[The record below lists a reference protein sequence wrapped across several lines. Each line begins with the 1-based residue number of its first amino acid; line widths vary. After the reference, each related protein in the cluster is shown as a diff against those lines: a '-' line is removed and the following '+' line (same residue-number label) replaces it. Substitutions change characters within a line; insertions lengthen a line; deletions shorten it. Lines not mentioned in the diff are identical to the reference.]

1 MPRIRLRHAF
11 VAVMLMLAMLS
22 QGTWALAGT
31 TGNLSGTLADS
42 TTGKG
47 IANAKITAVSPSQS
61 AGATTDASGHFTI
74 LNLAPDTYTV
84 SAEKDGFAPQ
94 SIAGV
99 TVFADQTQ
107 TVAITTTPQLKQIAN
122 VTSRAAGALVKAGT
136 TADVYSINSSTANAA
151 SALGGGGALNQ
162 AYSAVASVPGTYVP
176 SGAVGWNQTVLIRGG
191 DYDQVGFE
199 YDGVP
204 VNRSFDNYPAH
215 TASSLGQ
222 QEVEIYTGSSPAN
235 AESTGLAG
243 FINQVIKT
251 GTYPGFS
258 DANLSIGGP
267 SFYHKANIEVGGAT
281 PNRNFS
287 YYLGIGG
294 YNQAVRYID
303 NSNGTSW
310 AKYAPAF
317 FQIMCDAP
325 GDANND
331 ACYVNNPDINGTAG
345 GWDYFATPDGGP
357 VGPGNAYIQGPF
369 NVFNAATLTDRDTVL
384 NLHFGLPHHHDS
396 GRDDIQLLYSTS
408 MLNTSIYDSASDW
421 GFTLN
426 PAAQNS
432 IINYGGSPFG
442 PNGEFPALPSPSS
455 YHYTGK
461 LGAPIAPGSVAGSLQ
476 GYTFPEN
483 PPGPFIPF
491 TQRGGYWNDDS
502 IIKLQFTKNFSSDAY
517 LRLYGYTFYSDWLNN
532 DPNTISPNNGVCCV
546 GQGLIQEYE
555 LFSHTRGL
563 SAQFADQ
570 LNSTNLLNIQA
581 SSVVSSVVRYN
592 NSGSYLDS
600 GKAAVVSSANPD
612 NGVCYDINKGT
623 GTWTTTG
630 TSGGCYSTGFKPAN
644 LNPGVT
650 LADVSSVS
658 CGGAPCEWLA
668 VESGE
673 HGTFNTVKPTF
684 NAYSIIDQYQPFDK
698 LLLNVGLRYETFG
711 FQGPDTTTIN
721 GARPFW
727 FAAYNNAYC
736 ASTTPGTGTIKG
748 TFAPGATTATCPAGT
763 AVLNTNPALAITG
776 GPLNN
781 FYHELEPRISG
792 TYTVNPTN
800 VLRFSYGRYAQPGD
814 TAAEQYNAKQGD
826 LPGGLLGPIFYPY
839 GYHSSTHDIPP
850 EVSNNYDFSWEHQFK
865 GTDMSMKITPF
876 WRSTQGEQTAFF
888 IDPLQAFV
896 SNIPVGNLN
905 SRGVEFAFTKGDF
918 SRNGFAAQLAFTYT
932 YTDIKYTTLP
942 NGGTPLSQINNDIAT
957 FNAYTS
963 ACAAAPTNPACLTQ
977 GGTTPTDP
985 NYGAPIVASPCY
997 GPAGGG
1003 APGAPVAC
1011 GTPGAIA
1018 NPYWN
1023 APLQSLFNLNGPY
1036 WPTDTVVA
1044 TTGLGSNSYAVP
1056 YVGTLLLNYKHDR
1069 FTITPSLQFEGGQR
1083 YGEPENTEGVQ
1094 PNGCTAGLAG
1104 SLAGDPRYMGG
1115 TAGLGGAPYD
1125 ATTCGALIAIPNIY
1139 NHNQFDQ
1146 IAQYVA
1152 PSQLLANLQL
1162 SYDISPKIT
1171 ATLTMTNIAN
1181 YCFGGTKTAWTTA
1194 LGNGKTCSYTGTAS
1208 AFVQNPVGNFYNP
1221 GTSINPVYQYPYQ
1234 PYPGTYNPDG
1244 QTPNQP
1250 FNAYLNFNIKL

>member
-1 MPRIRLRHAF
+1 MPRLRLRHAF
-11 VAVMLMLAMLS
+11 VAVMLMLAMLA

-31 TGNLSGTLADS
+31 TGNLSGTVADS

-47 IANAKITAVSPSQS
+47 IANAKVTAVSPSQS

-84 SAEKDGFAPQ
+84 SIEKDGFAPQ
-94 SIAGV
+94 SLAGV

-107 TVAITTTPQLKQIAN
+107 TVAITTTPQLKQIAS
-122 VTSRAAGALVKAGT
+122 VTSRAAGNLVKSGT

-215 TASSLGQ
+215 TASALGQ

-251 GTYPGFS
+251 GTYPGFG
-258 DANLSIGGP
+258 DANLSVGGP

-281 PNRNFS
+281 PSRNFS
-287 YYLGIGG
+287 YYFGIGG
-294 YNQAVRYID
+294 YNQSVRYV
-303 NSNGTSW
+303 NNANGTNFDQYGPNFW
-310 AKYAPAF
+310 ELP
-317 FQIMCDAP
+317 CDTP
-325 GDANND
+325 GDASLD
-331 ACYVNNPDINGTAG
+331 GCYTGAGAG
-345 GWDYFATPDGGP
+345 GYGGFFSTPDGGP
-357 VGPGNAYIQGPF
+357 VGPGNGLIHGPF
-369 NVFNAATLTDRDTVL
+369 ASLNVPAAFLTDRDTVL

-408 MLNTSIYDSASDW
+408 MLNTQVYDSASDW
-421 GFTLN
+421 GWTTN
-426 PAAQNS
+426 PVNQAA
-432 IINYGGSPFG
+432 IVGAGGNPFG
-442 PNGEFPALPSPSS
+442 PNGEFPTLGPSQ
-455 YHYTGK
+455 HYTGQ
-461 LGAPIAPGSVAGSLQ
+461 LGAVIPAGPVAPLMQ
-476 GYTFPEN
+476 NYTFPEN
-483 PPGPFIPF
+483 PTGPFIPF

-532 DPNTISPNNGVCCV
+532 DPNTISPNNNSCCI
-546 GQGLIQEYE
+546 GQGLIEEYE

-592 NSGSYLDS
+592 NSGSFLDN

-612 NGVCYDINKGT
+612 NGVCYDINNT
-623 GTWTTTG
+623 SSTWTTTG

-644 LNPGVT
+644 LNSGVT
-650 LADVSSVS
+650 LANISGTS

-668 VESGE
+668 VENGE

-711 FQGPDTTTIN
+711 FQGPDTNTFT

-763 AVLNTNPALAITG
+763 AVLNTSPALAITG

-792 TYTVNPTN
+792 TFTVNPNN

-814 TAAEQYNAKQGD
+814 TAAEQYNAKQSD

-839 GYHSSTHDIPP
+839 GYHSSTHNIPP

-905 SRGVEFAFTKGDF
+905 SRGVEFAFSKGDF

-942 NGGTPLSQINNDIAT
+942 NGGTPLSVINNDIAT
-957 FNAYTS
+957 FNAFTS
-963 ACAAAPTNPACLTQ
+963 ACAAAPSNPACLTQ
-977 GGTTPTDP
+977 GGATPTSP
-985 NYGAPIVASPCY
+985 NTGAPIVASPCY
-997 GPAGGG
+997 VGG
-1003 APGAPVAC
+1003 APSPCSAAGAV
-1011 GTPGAIA
+1011 A

-1023 APLQSLFNLNGPY
+1023 APLQSLFSLSGPY

-1056 YVGTLLLNYKHDR
+1056 YTATLLLNYKHDR
-1069 FTITPSLQFEGGQR
+1069 FQITPSLQFEGGQR
-1083 YGEPENTEGVQ
+1083 YGEPENTQGVD
-1094 PNGCTAGLAG
+1094 PLTCGPLAG
-1104 SLAGDPRYMGG
+1104 TVAGDPRYMGG
-1115 TAGLGGAPYD
+1115 TAGLGGSPYD
-1125 ATTCGALIAIPNIY
+1125 ATTCGALSAIPNIY
-1139 NHNQFDQ
+1139 NNNRFDQ

-1162 SYDISPKIT
+1162 SYDVSPKIT
-1171 ATLTMTNIAN
+1171 ATLTLTNIAN

-1194 LGNGKTCSYTGTAS
+1194 LGNGQTCSWTGTAS
-1208 AFVQNPVGNFYNP
+1208 AFVANPVGNFYNP
-1221 GTSINPVYQYPYQ
+1221 GTSINPAIQYPYQ
-1234 PYPGTYNPDG
+1234 PFPGTYNPDG
-1244 QTPNQP
+1244 QTANQP